1 MIYTLIFYSAVIIAV
16 TLYSKFKFKSNFFH
30 AGHDIGPVVLLLTLF
45 ATNMTAISIIGA
57 PDKSFSGGFNVFITL
72 GCATALIVPFLF
84 KILGTQVC
92 EQSKSTGFVTQPE
105 LVYLKTGSSLC
116 RYIFMI
122 LCLCFLVPYI
132 IVGLKGGGEIASVF
146 FEEYGMAVD
155 AKVTTGL
162 VALLIYVYVIIGGI
176 RGTSL
181 INSVQAFIFIFGSIY
196 IFSFLIQKN
205 GGITDTISKL
215 VLIKPD
221 VFNIESRPGIMEIV
235 SFYIITFSV
244 GAFPHIFNHWCTAKS
259 AKTFNSTLIL
269 YPVCVVLL
277 WISCVSIGIVAN
289 LELSEQ
295 PDSPIIIAL
304 ISVLD
309 QEWVSGIIA
318 ISILAAIMSSLDS
331 QLISV
336 GALVSKNMTRYSLSH
351 EWILL
356 IFLVACY
363 LISIFS
369 DQSIFQ
375 LGIWSLIGFSSL
387 TPILYVCLT
396 QEKVESKLMTI
407 ALLSL
412 LFAWVTLLLLDQ
424 GVASAIVLFALS
436 LTFSG
441 WLKYKH
447 NRVLKQG
454 MEVCA

>member
-1 MIYTLIFYSAVIIAV
+1 MVYTLLFYATLIVAV
-16 TLYSKFKFKSNFFH
+16 TLYSKFRFKSNFFH
-30 AGHDIGPVVLLLTLF
+30 AGHDIGPLVLLLTLF

-57 PDKSFSGGFNVFITL
+57 PDRSFSGGFNVFITL

-92 EQSKSTGFVTQPE
+92 EQSKAVGVVTQPE
-105 LVYLKTGSSLC
+105 LVFLKTNSSLC
-116 RYIFMI
+116 RYLFMA
-122 LCLCFLVPYI
+122 LCLCFLIPYI

-146 FEEYGMAVD
+146 FEEYGLIVD
-155 AKVTTGL
+155 SKITTAL
-162 VALLIYVYVIIGGI
+162 VALLIYVYVVIGGI

-196 IFSFLIQKN
+196 IMSFLINKN
-205 GGITDTISKL
+205 GGLAETIEQIVVK
-215 VLIKPD
+215 KPD
-221 VFNIESRPGIMEIV
+221 VFKIESQPSILEVV
-235 SFYIITFSV
+235 SFYVITFSV

-259 AKTFNSTLIL
+259 AKTFNSTVIL

-277 WISCVSIGIVAN
+277 WISCVCIGIVAN
-289 LELSEQ
+289 LELTEQ
-295 PDSPIIIAL
+295 PESPVIIAL
-304 ISVLD
+304 ISVID
-309 QEWVSGIIA
+309 QEWVSGVIA

-336 GALVSKNMTRYSLSH
+336 GAIVSKNMTRLSLSH

-356 IFLVACY
+356 IFLIACY

-387 TPILYVCLT
+387 TPLLYVCLT
-396 QEKVESKLMTI
+396 QEKVESKLMVM
-407 ALLSL
+407 ALVSL
-412 LFAWVTLLLLDQ
+412 LFAWALLLFLDQ
-424 GVASAIVLFALS
+424 GVASAIVLFTLS

-441 WLKYKH
+441 WMKFK
-447 NRVLKQG
+447 NSAKLKQG
-454 MEVCA
+454 SEVYT

>member
-146 FEEYGMAVD
+146 FEEYGMTVD